1 MADIKPPEERSRNMA
16 AIHGKDTKPELYL
29 RKLLFSQGYRYRLYD
44 TRFPGHP
51 DLYLAKYN
59 MAKDRDKSYPEE
71 EHHGTG
77 IRAVITW

>member
-1 MADIKPPEERSRNMA
+1 MKSMWKTPVFY
-16 AIHGKDTKPELYL
+16 GKSLDNI
-29 RKLLFSQGYRYRLYD
+29 
-44 TRFPGHP
+44 
-51 DLYLAKYN
+51 YLAKYN

>member
-1 MADIKPPEERSRNMA
+1 MPSMDDITYPTHRCIVYKYYTTFRREYNTWFMKSMWKTPVFY
-16 AIHGKDTKPELYL
+16 GKSLDNI
-29 RKLLFSQGYRYRLYD
+29 
-44 TRFPGHP
+44 
-51 DLYLAKYN
+51 YLAKYN